1 MGLIG
6 GKAVRNLNTT
16 RAELQE
22 AWQRLRQRW
31 QGTTVL
37 WNDPMCRQFERE
49 FWQPLE
55 DQMPATLKEME
66 RLAQVI
72 AQARRGVR

>member
-1 MGLIG
+1 MT
-6 GKAVRNLNTT
+6 NLNDT

-22 AWQRLRQRW
+22 AWQRLNLRW
-31 QGTTVL
+31 QETTAL
-37 WNDPMCRQFERE
+37 WNDPVRRHFERE

-55 DQMPATLKEME
+55 GQWQPTVTDME

-72 AQARRGVR
+72 AQAQRSVK

>member
-1 MGLIG
+1 MS
-6 GKAVRNLNTT
+6 NLNTT
-16 RAELQE
+16 RSELQE
-22 AWQRLRQRW
+22 AWQRLCQRW
-31 QGTTVL
+31 QGTTAL
-37 WNDPMCRQFERE
+37 WNDPMRWQFERE

-55 DQMPATLKEME
+55 GQVPATLKEME

>member
-1 MGLIG
+1 MS
-6 GKAVRNLNTT
+6 NLNTIT
-16 RAELQE
+16 AELDE

-31 QGTTVL
+31 EETKAM
-37 WNDPMCRQFERE
+37 WNDPVRWQFERE

-55 DQMPATLKEME
+55 SQVPIILKEME

-72 AQARRGVR
+72 AQARRNVR